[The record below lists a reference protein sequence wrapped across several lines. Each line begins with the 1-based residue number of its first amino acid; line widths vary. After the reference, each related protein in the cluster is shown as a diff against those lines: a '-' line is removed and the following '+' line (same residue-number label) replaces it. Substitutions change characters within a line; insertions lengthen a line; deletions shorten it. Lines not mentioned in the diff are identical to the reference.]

1 MYISLAVIYLS
12 LPKRP
17 VQSQAGRE
25 SLTLPTGVT
34 RRVHPNDCAD
44 YRMSESTRLLTASLM
59 TFQVS
64 GISLSYSS
72 LNALLPG
79 LGEPNVYTCIDQC
92 EHQTMCR
99 CKGVGVGTCV

>member
-1 MYISLAVIYLS
+1 MQRAVLAVGMYISLAVIYLS

-64 GISLSYSS
+64 GIS
-72 LNALLPG
+72 
-79 LGEPNVYTCIDQC
+79 
-92 EHQTMCR
+92 
-99 CKGVGVGTCV
+99 